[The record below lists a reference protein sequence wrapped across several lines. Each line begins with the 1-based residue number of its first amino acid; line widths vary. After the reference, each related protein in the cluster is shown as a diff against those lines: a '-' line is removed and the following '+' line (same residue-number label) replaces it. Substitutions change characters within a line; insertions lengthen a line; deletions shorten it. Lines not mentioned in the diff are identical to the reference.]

1 MPLTITLTIPDADVP
16 RLQAALTA
24 GGQQPKQALQAF
36 LVSLVQGYEQ
46 QQQLPVTS
54 RSSRAELI
62 RR

>member
-46 QQQLPVTS
+46 QQQL
-54 RSSRAELI
+54 SSYAAGYKPI
-62 RR
+62 VPS

>member
-36 LVSLVQGYEQ
+36 LVSLVQG
-46 QQQLPVTS
+46 PGAGRGS
-54 RSSRAELI
+54 GGPPDDR
-62 RR
+62 

>member
-46 QQQLPVTS
+46 QQQ
-54 RSSRAELI
+54 
-62 RR
+62 